1 MKEQLEIQKGI
12 RDKSVSMAHA
22 RALINVQDPM
32 VQLHIFKEVI
42 KRDLSVRATEQMV
55 REYSPKAGS
64 HKKKNNNVGHLPA
77 HFKKMQD
84 QLASQLST
92 RVIVKQTGPE
102 KGEITILF
110 FSNDDLDRISDLILQ

>member
-1 MKEQLEIQKGI
+1 MTITWELDFEH
-12 RDKSVSMAHA
+12 RDV
-22 RALINVQDPM
+22 
-32 VQLHIFKEVI
+32 
-42 KRDLSVRATEQMV
+42 
-55 REYSPKAGS
+55 AGS
-64 HKKKNNNVGHLPA
+64 QNKNPGPEECYEKSCFESATSRLQSDQHVKKKNNNVGHLPA

-92 RVIVKQTGPE
+92 RVIVKQTGAE